1 MIPNAKEQNLQA
13 VRRTLAMILPLADTF
28 AFMFYE
34 RFFEMQPD
42 ARALFRGDM
51 TRQRRKIVEMLS
63 LALHGL
69 EQPDGIDEALRR
81 LGRRHAN
88 YGVRRQQYRQ
98 MNEAIVW
105 ALAETL
111 GDRFTPELRQIW
123 QQLLNYIATVML
135 SGEETP
141 PPYREA
147 SSGESPA
154 TFHRPP
160 E

>member
-1 MIPNAKEQNLQA
+1 MLNQKEQNLQA

-42 ARALFRGDM
+42 ARALFKGNM
-51 TRQRRKIVEMLS
+51 ARQRRKIVEMLS

-69 EQPDGIDEALRR
+69 EQPDGIEEELRR

-88 YGVRRQQYRQ
+88 YGVERQQYRQ
-98 MNEAIVW
+98 MNDAIVW

-111 GDRFTPELRQIW
+111 GDRFTAELCRAW
-123 QQLLNYIATVML
+123 QQVLTYIATVML
-135 SGEETP
+135 SAAETP
-141 PPYREA
+141 AKPRA
-147 SSGESPA
+147 AFSGESA
-154 TFHRPP
+154 GAIHRHS